1 MEKKVIRNRS
11 QEVVWMVDPLS
22 ISIFFFFL
30 FFFPFENFGSRDL
43 VIFSVIWPILRLFG
57 TFSWVCNVVCD
68 LETVLPATIHADL
81 VVNDTHMGKD

>member
-30 FFFPFENFGSRDL
+30 FFFPFENLWFSGLGHFQRDL
-43 VIFSVIWPILRLFG
+43 AYFEVVWYLF
-57 TFSWVCNVVCD
+57 
-68 LETVLPATIHADL
+68 
-81 VVNDTHMGKD
+81 MGL